1 MNSKDFVFPAAG
13 RVLLHPTGYHAFIP
27 ALPPVDLPLS
37 RELVLVLSKADA
49 ALGELSG
56 LGRQLPNP
64 HLLIDPLIRR
74 EAVLSSRI
82 EGTHASLGDVFFSEA
97 GRPNQSAADAADVR
111 EVLNYVAALEHG
123 LARLATLPLS
133 LRLVNEIHAKL
144 MTGVRGDFATP
155 GEIRRSQN
163 WIGPAGSTPA
173 TAPYVPP
180 PPDELPGLLSAWEK
194 YLHVRESLP
203 DLVQC
208 ALIHEH
214 FEALHPY
221 LDGNGRV
228 GRLLIT
234 LFLVE
239 RGRLS
244 QPLLYLSD
252 FIERHRADYYTLLQR
267 VRTHGEWAP
276 WIIYFLTGV
285 EETSRDAIGRIRR
298 LTDLRE
304 HLLREVRG
312 KGAPEL
318 ISRLFVRPTIGVK
331 EATRVMGVSEPTANK
346 LLARLASQGHLREI
360 SGRAWGRTYVAQ
372 AILDAIER
380 TPA

>member
-1 MNSKDFVFPAAG
+1 M
-13 RVLLHPTGYHAFIP
+13 H
-27 ALPPVDLPLS
+27 
-37 RELVLVLSKADA
+37 
-49 ALGELSG
+49 
-56 LGRQLPNP
+56 
-64 HLLIDPLIRR
+64 
-74 EAVLSSRI
+74 
-82 EGTHASLGDVFFSEA
+82 
-97 GRPNQSAADAADVR
+97 

-123 LARLATLPLS
+123 LARLSELPLS

-163 WIGPAGSTPA
+163 WIGPPGSTPV

-180 PPDELPGLLSAWEK
+180 PADELPGLLSAWEK
-194 YLHVRESLP
+194 YLHVREALP

-208 ALIHEH
+208 ALMHEH

-234 LFLVE
+234 LFLVA

-267 VRTHGEWAP
+267 VRTHGEWNA

-285 EETSRDAIGRIRR
+285 SETSRDAISRIRR

-304 HLLREVRG
+304 QLLREVRAKARRSSSPG
-312 KGAPEL
+312 FL
-318 ISRLFVRPTIGVK
+318 CVRPLV
-331 EATRVMGVSEPTANK
+331 
-346 LLARLASQGHLREI
+346 
-360 SGRAWGRTYVAQ
+360 
-372 AILDAIER
+372 
-380 TPA
+380 